1 MTSGPQ
7 DPHQGGYGQQPPEG
21 GPPRYGADGREYGGQ
36 PSWGQGGPG
45 EPGYSSYPAAPAG
58 SPGGEVGAPTER
70 PTTVTAGIAA
80 FLVNTLLNAL
90 GTILLFTDMDGY
102 RADLAEIGGLTED
115 QVSTAVTVGVVISL
129 LFIAA
134 FLAVLWFAWQ
144 GRNWARIVLWV
155 LGGLTVISALTGTAG
170 TSGLLSTLQLLL
182 VLAGIVLLALKPSN
196 DWLRAQA
203 QRRNRY

>member
-21 GPPRYGADGREYGGQ
+21 RPPEYG
-36 PSWGQGGPG
+36 QGSRQYGGRPPWEQDG
-45 EPGYSSYPAAPAG
+45 SEQSSYPAAPAG
-58 SPGGEVGAPTER
+58 HPGGEVGAPTER
-70 PTTVTAGIAA
+70 PTTVKAGIAA

-90 GTILLFTDMDGY
+90 GSILLFTDLEGY
-102 RADLAEIGGLTED
+102 RAELAEIGGLTDE
-115 QVSTAVTVGVVISL
+115 QVSTAATVGFVISL
-129 LFIAA
+129 VFIVA

-155 LGGLTVISALTGTAG
+155 LGGLSLLAGLTGTMG
-170 TSGLLSTLQLLL
+170 TGGFLAVLQLML

-196 DWLRAQA
+196 DWYRAEA
-203 QRRNRY
+203 QRRKRF